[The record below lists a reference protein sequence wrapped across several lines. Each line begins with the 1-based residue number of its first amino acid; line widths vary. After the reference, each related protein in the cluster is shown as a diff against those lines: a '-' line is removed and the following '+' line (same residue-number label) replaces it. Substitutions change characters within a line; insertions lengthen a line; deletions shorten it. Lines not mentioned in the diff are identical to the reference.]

1 MNKFF
6 SLYKNEMKRVI
17 KRPAMWVGLLMAF
30 ALTAAMTFISRNG
43 ILENRMQAS
52 DKEYFGS
59 LSGRITLE
67 KACEKTEMQA
77 LSAAE
82 DQLAGAEA
90 DYIAAAKTAET
101 DPSREV
107 SEKLETA
114 KAAYVNLLNDAA
126 NSLENIARSRAE
138 VAVIEFKIKYELLQ
152 NDYRSVYIDS
162 MLNTFEIEHQLI
174 RQMDLEGAK
183 ARYDSAKEGSA
194 SSLEAFKTVLA
205 SLEPAVKEN
214 DFVYFLRELI
224 RLEEENT
231 PSALRDAR
239 LSGYALA
246 LSACPEKIDSAAGG
260 EILRKVREYAS
271 LKVELDEHTGQI
283 FRGID
288 SYTVPGLTAS
298 VNLLTADLTNNISA
312 ERAMRTVRFSRD
324 LSVEIELNDP
334 NKVVSMSIGIAG
346 MVAVL
351 LTVLVTAGG
360 SVASEIK
367 NGSIKSLIIAPVRR
381 DKIFFS
387 KVLILLTVTLFMSVV
402 VSCFGL
408 LFGSA
413 VTGVWDHGNVIFNAA
428 DGSAVIMPFAVAV
441 LLSTLIDAYGIFFFA
456 MLALLLSTLTR
467 NAIASVIAPAGYF
480 IAKLITDLRG
490 GVTNDR
496 LVRAVL
502 PLGNFSNLYFSKDAP
517 ALINLSKMI
526 VSEADFLMGGDYCAQ
541 YVTHSFSALYSV
553 IFTAVLTVLII
564 WAAGDAFCRRD
575 IK

>member
-17 KRPAMWVGLLMAF
+17 QRPAMWIGLIIA
-30 ALTAAMTFISRNG
+30 AVLTATMAKVSWEGIMTNT
-43 ILENRMQAS
+43 LQAS

-59 LSGRITLE
+59 LSGRISLE
-67 KACEKTEMQA
+67 KAREKTELQA
-77 LSAAE
+77 LAAAE
-82 DQLAGAEA
+82 DQLPGAEA
-90 DYIAAAKTAET
+90 DYLAALKTSET
-101 DPSREV
+101 DSSREA

-114 KAAYVNLLNDAA
+114 RIAYVNLLNDAS
-126 NSLENIARSRAE
+126 NSFENIARSRAA
-138 VAVIEFKIKYELLQ
+138 VAVINFKIKYELLQ

-162 MLNTFEIEHQLI
+162 MLGTFEIEHQLI

-183 ARYDSAKEGSA
+183 ARYDSVKEGSA
-194 SSLEAFKTVLA
+194 STLETFKTLLA

-224 RLEEENT
+224 RLEEEND
-231 PSALRDAR
+231 PSPLRDAR

-246 LSACPEKIDSAAGG
+246 LSACPEKIDPAAGG

-271 LKVELDEHTGQI
+271 LKVELDEHTDQN

-312 ERAMRTVRFSRD
+312 ERAVRTVRFNKD
-324 LSVEIELNDP
+324 LPAEDEGNDP
-334 NKVVSMSIGIAG
+334 NKIVASSIGIAG

-351 LTVLVTAGG
+351 LTVLVIAGG

-387 KVLILLTVTLFMSVV
+387 KVLMLLTVTLFMSLA
-402 VSCFGL
+402 VSCVGL

-413 VTGVWDHGNVIFNAA
+413 ITTWDHGNVIFNAA
-428 DGSAVIMPFAVAV
+428 DGSAVIMPFVVAV
-441 LLSTLIDAYGIFFFA
+441 LLSALIDAFGIFFFA
-456 MLALLLSTLTR
+456 MLALLLSALTR

-490 GVTNDR
+490 G
-496 LVRAVL
+496 
-502 PLGNFSNLYFSKDAP
+502 
-517 ALINLSKMI
+517 
-526 VSEADFLMGGDYCAQ
+526 
-541 YVTHSFSALYSV
+541 
-553 IFTAVLTVLII
+553 
-564 WAAGDAFCRRD
+564 
-575 IK
+575 